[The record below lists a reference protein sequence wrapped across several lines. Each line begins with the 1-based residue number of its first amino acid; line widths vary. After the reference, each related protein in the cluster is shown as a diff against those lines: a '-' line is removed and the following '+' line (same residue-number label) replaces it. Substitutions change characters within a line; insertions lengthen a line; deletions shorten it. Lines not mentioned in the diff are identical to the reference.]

1 MIEVLT
7 QWVNGI
13 HLGGIDIYKC
23 LNDDKAMHDTSKGF
37 SQRSNGI
44 FKGAIG
50 ALDGW
55 LVQIIKPSYFRDGFK
70 NVTGFFSRK
79 GFYALNVQCIVDDK
93 KRVLWFSYRH
103 KGGLHDSTCFRDTK
117 LYDHLKEVSSRLLD
131 KGFFIIGDSAYY
143 VESFLIPPYDNA
155 ASKSAEDDFNFFH
168 SSAIIT
174 VECAFGEIDLRW
186 GIFCKRL
193 TFSLENATIIIEGAM
208 RLHNY
213 LVNYRLNNKTTSD
226 NDGIIE
232 TNIFQQ
238 DILNS
243 NAMPVIIGNGMGR
256 PKENI
261 SNDECLN
268 RMKGCIICDT
278 LKIALQDHDMHRPK
292 RNEWYSRYS
301 SHTYRK

>member
-1 MIEVLT
+1 
-7 QWVNGI
+7 
-13 HLGGIDIYKC
+13 
-23 LNDDKAMHDTSKGF
+23 MHETSKGF

-79 GFYALNVQCIVDDK
+79 DFYALNVQCIVDDK
-93 KRVLWFSYRH
+93 KRVLCFSYRH

-186 GIFCKRL
+186 VYFGKDL
-193 TFSLENATIIIEGAM
+193 
-208 RLHNY
+208 
-213 LVNYRLNNKTTSD
+213 
-226 NDGIIE
+226 
-232 TNIFQQ
+232 
-238 DILNS
+238 
-243 NAMPVIIGNGMGR
+243 PV
-256 PKENI
+256 
-261 SNDECLN
+261 
-268 RMKGCIICDT
+268 
-278 LKIALQDHDMHRPK
+278 A
-292 RNEWYSRYS
+292 
-301 SHTYRK
+301 